1 MVVSFDF
8 SWKLGA
14 DHIPS
19 KMVSESMLDVAKILP
34 LSSKVRAATAS
45 ASVMENVDWK
55 PCWSVLAVGT
65 TS

>member
-14 DHIPS
+14 DHMAS
-19 KMVSESMLDVAKILP
+19 KMVSESMFDVARILP

-45 ASVMENVDWK
+45 VSVMENVDWK
-55 PCWSVLAVGT
+55 PCWLVLAVGT